1 MADKMMEKSCIEFV
15 DALAAKVSV
24 PGGGGAA
31 AYAGALGVALGNMA
45 ANFTIGKKK
54 YAKYEDDIRRIIA
67 EGDEIRAGL
76 IDLVSKDAEA
86 FEPLSRAYA
95 IPKEDPTHGE
105 ALEAALTSALTAPL
119 EMMRQIARAIELLEE
134 LSVKGSRLL
143 ISDVACGAV
152 LSAAAMR
159 AASVNVFVNTKYL
172 LNRELAAQVETEADS
187 LLAYVSR
194 AEAVADQIIAGI
206 RE

>member
-67 EGDEIRAGL
+67 EGDEIRARL

-95 IPKEDPTHGE
+95 IPKEDPTHDE
-105 ALEAALTSALTAPL
+105 ALEAALTSALSAPL